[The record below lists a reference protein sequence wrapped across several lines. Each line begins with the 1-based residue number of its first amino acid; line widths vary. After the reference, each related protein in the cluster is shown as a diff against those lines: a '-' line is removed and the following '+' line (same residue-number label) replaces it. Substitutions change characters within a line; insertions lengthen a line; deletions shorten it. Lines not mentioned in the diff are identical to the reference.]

1 MRRWILLAAM
11 SIAAVACTSSA
22 GRSSSPAAEPVNPV
36 NPVDS
41 LLAVIAGQYDLPEQT
56 VMALAGTYGDYQLS
70 EEDRNRLAE
79 GFAAVSPVDGKL
91 HDTLLPALKEE
102 LRLCETFAD
111 VCRRLGLTVEE

>member
-1 MRRWILLAAM
+1 MRRWILLAAL

-22 GRSSSPAAEPVNPV
+22 GRSSSPAAEPV